1 MKVTYNWLKE
11 FVDFDLTPTALADL
25 LTMLG
30 LEVEGME
37 QLGGGMDAVVV
48 ARVVEKAQHPNADK
62 LSLCKIDNGKEILS
76 VVCGAQNFKQGDT
89 VALAQV
95 GAVLPGDFKIKRSK
109 IRGEESCGMLCSEKE
124 LGLADE
130 SAGIMVLPENLPL
143 GTPFFEAMGLKDTV
157 FEIGLTPNRADCL
170 SVIGIARE
178 VAAKLG
184 KHVRY
189 PTIVVPEYGEAV
201 DSRIKVTIQ
210 DAVGC
215 PRYAARY
222 ISGCSIA
229 PSPAWL
235 VNRLNAVGV
244 RSINNVVD
252 ITNLVMLELGHPLHA
267 FDYSRVAGGQIIVRR
282 AGEGESF
289 KTLDGQ
295 ERRLNSADLMICD
308 SERAVALA
316 GIMGGENS
324 EIVATTSDIL
334 LESAFFNPPTI
345 RRTSKR
351 LGLHTESSHRF
362 ERGADLQMV
371 PMALDRAASLMVQL
385 AGGSVAKGRVDNF
398 PAPKAPTTITFRPER
413 ANAMLGLSLTAER
426 MAELFRYLEFQV
438 QPVSNGSLQVTIPSY
453 RVDIERE
460 IDLIEEICRLNGFD
474 QIEAVLPLAQ
484 VVSERPSSHQKLQR
498 IVRDHFVRSG
508 MHEIVSFS
516 FIAPGVAEKLCLTAD
531 DPRGNGIKL
540 CNPLA
545 LEQSVMRTTLLPG
558 LLETAARNMSFRS
571 LDLRLFEMRRVYQ
584 AVAGQDMP
592 HEPIC
597 CAGLVTGAR
606 EQQSW
611 CYDKSAV
618 DFYDAKGIV
627 EDLLR
632 LLQISAP
639 EWVAEEPEPFY
650 HPGKCCRIKV
660 GQTLIGTVG
669 ELHPQVLANFGIERP
684 VYYFE
689 LNFEAMVQLASSSRK
704 TIMPPSRFPD
714 SARDIALLAPLDL
727 ASSQLL
733 DCVKKLKLK
742 ELEDISIFDLYQG
755 DRVPEGHKSIA
766 LRLRYRAADRTLTDD
781 EVQSIHQKVAL
792 SLTEKLGVTI
802 R

>member
-11 FVDFDLTPTALADL
+11 FVDFDLSPADLADL

-37 QLGGGMDAVVV
+37 HLGAGMDEVVI
-48 ARVVEKAQHPNADK
+48 ARVLEKNQHPNADK
-62 LSLCKIDNGKEILS
+62 LSLCKIDNGKEILT

-89 VALAQV
+89 VALAQI

-130 SAGIMVLPENLPL
+130 SAGIMVLPENLVT

-184 KHVRY
+184 KRVRY
-189 PTIVVPEYGEAV
+189 PRTVVPEYGEPV
-201 DSRIKVTIQ
+201 DSRISVTIQ
-210 DAVGC
+210 DHAGC
-215 PRYAARY
+215 PRYAARFL
-222 ISGCSIA
+222 SGCKIA

-252 ITNLVMLELGHPLHA
+252 VTNLIMIELGHPLHA
-267 FDYSRVAGGQIIVRR
+267 FDYTHVAGGQIIVRK
-282 AGEGESF
+282 AVEGETF
-289 KTLDGQ
+289 RTLDGQ
-295 ERRLNSADLMICD
+295 ERTLASTDLMICD
-308 SERAVALA
+308 RDRAVALA

-324 EIVATTSDIL
+324 EIVDTTTDIL

-345 RRTSKR
+345 RKTSKR

-362 ERGADLQMV
+362 ERGADLEMV
-371 PMALDRAASLMVQL
+371 PKALDRATSLISQL

-398 PAPKAPTTITFRPER
+398 PAPKTPVTITFRPER
-413 ANAMLGLSLTAER
+413 ANAILGLSLTAER
-426 MAELFRYLEFQV
+426 MAELFRNLEFQV
-438 QPVSNGSLQVTIPSY
+438 QPVSNGSFQVAIPSY
-453 RVDIERE
+453 RIDIERE

-474 QIEAVLPLAQ
+474 QVQATMPVAQ
-484 VVSERPSSHQKLQR
+484 VISDRPSLHQRLQH
-498 IVRDHFVRSG
+498 IVRNHFVAEG

-516 FIAPGVAEKLCLTAD
+516 FIAPDAADKLNLTMD
-531 DPRGNGIKL
+531 DPRRNSIRL

-558 LLETAARNMSFRS
+558 LLETASRNMSFRS
-571 LDLRLFEMRRVYQ
+571 LDLRLFEMRRIYNA
-584 AVAGQDMP
+584 AVAGQEMP
-592 HEPIC
+592 HEPIV
-597 CAGLVTGAR
+597 CAGLISASR
-606 EQQSW
+606 EMEGWCQQGV
-611 CYDKSAV
+611 AV
-618 DFYDAKGIV
+618 DFYDAKGTI
-627 EDLLR
+627 EALFDLV
-632 LLQISAP
+632 QIKETVWTSDM
-639 EWVAEEPEPFY
+639 PEPFY
-650 HPGKCCRIKV
+650 HPGKCCRILIGDV
-660 GQTLIGTVG
+660 TIGTVG
-669 ELHPQVLANFGIERP
+669 EIHPTVLKQYEIERP

-689 LNFEAMVQLASSSRK
+689 LNFEEIVRFSGSHRA
-704 TIMPPSRFPD
+704 IIPPSRYPD
-714 SARDIALLAPLDL
+714 SVRDLALLSPLEL
-727 ASSQLL
+727 ESSRFV
-733 DCVKKLKLK
+733 DCVKGLKLK
-742 ELEDISIFDLYQG
+742 ELEEVIIFDLYQG

-766 LRLRYRAADRTLTDD
+766 LRLRYRSADRTLTDD
-781 EVQSIHQKVAL
+781 EVQDVHQKVIAV
-792 SLTEKLGVTI
+792 LTNKLGVSV